1 MGSVDAELFKVLDGG
16 GAKQVASHSRHHEN
30 LRAAQAG
37 SDRLIR
43 ALASES
49 EVEFLT
55 EDGLA
60 GFGELSGECGEID
73 VGAAY
78 DCDSRTLCH
87 GPFPWILRRRPSL
100 FRVPERVN
108 GIDEAKRKNHEGHE
122 GTRRKSACL
131 PQERRDNE

>member
-60 GFGELSGECGEID
+60 GFGQLSGECGEID

-78 DCDSRTLCH
+78 DCDSRILCTA
-87 GPFPWILRRRPSL
+87 PVRWTSRRRQCRS
-100 FRVPERVN
+100 RVPER
-108 GIDEAKRKNHEGHE
+108 
-122 GTRRKSACL
+122 
-131 PQERRDNE
+131 